1 MKLLE
6 LHNINMNIKLEE
18 ILKYAV
24 DHKASD
30 VHLISGVPPKIRID
44 GELLNVI
51 GFEETTN
58 KMISEMIL
66 SLLNEERLDFFKKE
80 KELDFSFEAVGV
92 RFRAN
97 IYLQKDTPSCALR
110 LISSKIPTF
119 EEMNIPNILKEFTK
133 YKQGFILV
141 TGPTGHGKSTTV
153 ATILEEINRTKGGHI
168 VTIEDPV
175 EYLIKPEKAI
185 ISQREIGGDTKN
197 FDLALKSCLRQ
208 DPNVVF
214 LGEMRDLTSTSSA
227 LTIAETGHLVFSV
240 LHTNS
245 AAQTIDRIVDQFPAG
260 SKDQIRVQLATVITA
275 IVSQRLVPA
284 ISGGRIPVFEILMA
298 TPAVRNVIREGKSF
312 MIDNIIQTN
321 SDVGMISFD
330 AYLAKLVL
338 DGKVSEETALTY
350 AVNAIELQAKLGRQK
365 I

>member
-1 MKLLE
+1 
-6 LHNINMNIKLEE
+6 MNTKMEQ

-24 DHKASD
+24 DNKASD
-30 VHLISGVPPKIRID
+30 IHLISDVSPKVRIN
-44 GELLNVI
+44 GELVNVVD
-51 GFEETTN
+51 FEGLGKEE
-58 KMISEMIL
+58 ISEMVL
-66 SLLNEERLDFFKKE
+66 SLLDEDRLETFKKD

-97 IYLQKDTPSCALR
+97 IYLQKETPACALR
-110 LISSKIPTF
+110 LISSKIPSF
-119 EEMNIPNILKEFTK
+119 EELGIPNILKDFTK
-133 YKQGFILV
+133 HKQGFVLV

-153 ATILEEINRTKGGHI
+153 AALLEEINNNIGGHI

-185 ISQREIGGDTKN
+185 ISQREIGGDTN
-197 FDLALKSCLRQ
+197 GFDLSLRSCLRQ

-214 LGEMRDLTSTSSA
+214 VGEMRDFQSTSSA
-227 LTIAETGHLVFSV
+227 LTIAETGHLVFSI

-245 AAQTIDRIVDQFPAG
+245 AAQTIDRIIDIFPSG
-260 SKDQIRVQLATVITA
+260 SKDQVRVQLATVITA
-275 IVSQRLVPA
+275 IISQRLVPS
-284 ISGGRIPVFEILMA
+284 IDGGRIPVFEILIA

-312 MIDNIIQTN
+312 MIDNIIQTS

-330 AYLAKLVL
+330 SYMAKMVL
-338 DGKVSEETALTY
+338 DGKISEEVAMNY
-350 AVNAIELQAKLGRQK
+350 ANNAIELQNKLGRQK

>member
-1 MKLLE
+1 
-6 LHNINMNIKLEE
+6 MNIKMEE
-18 ILKYAV
+18 ILKFAV
-24 DHKASD
+24 ANKASD
-30 VHLISGVPPKIRID
+30 IHLISDVSPKVRVN
-44 GELLNVI
+44 GELLNI
-51 GFEETTN
+51 AGFENVDSKAT
-58 KMISEMIL
+58 SEMVL
-66 SLLNEERLDFFKKE
+66 SLLDERQSKAFKEE

-97 IYLQKDTPSCALR
+97 VYFQKGNPSCALR
-110 LISSKIPTF
+110 LISSKIPGF
-119 EEMNIPNILKEFTK
+119 EELGIPDILKTFTK

-153 ATILEEINRTKGGHI
+153 AAMLEEINETKGGHI

-185 ISQREIGGDTKN
+185 ISQREMGGDTN
-197 FDLALKSCLRQ
+197 SFNLALRSCLRQ

-214 LGEMRDLTSTSSA
+214 LGEMRDLESMSSA

-245 AAQTIDRIVDQFPAG
+245 AAQTIDRIIDVFPVG
-260 SKDQIRVQLATVITA
+260 SKDQIKVQLATVITA

-284 ISGGRIPVFEILMA
+284 IDGGRIPVFEILIA

-312 MIDNIIQTN
+312 MIDNIIQTS

-330 AYLAKLVL
+330 AYIAKLVL
-338 DGKVSEETALTY
+338 DGKVSEEVAMSYSTNP
-350 AVNAIELQAKLGRQK
+350 VELQSKLRRQK